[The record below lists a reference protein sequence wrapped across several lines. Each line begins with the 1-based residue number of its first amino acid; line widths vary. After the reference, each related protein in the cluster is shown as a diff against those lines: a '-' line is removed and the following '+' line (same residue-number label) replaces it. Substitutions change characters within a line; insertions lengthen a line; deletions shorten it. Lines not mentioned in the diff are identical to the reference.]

1 MNSYSNMAMRVLAD
15 FRMIRHHEN
24 VAGYAQH
31 FDCRAIQPRQY
42 RAGNDFIDSAKRRR
56 AVAEIERAVERGQ
69 QWVQLMR
76 AEQDSEMP
84 RLLYAANPGQSEAH
98 RAARAWVRR
107 ADIERAAGV
116 AVRRRTIRPAR
127 AAQMRLH
134 PSVQA
139 LYTPRRAACGSS
151 TASPSGVRSRR
162 SPQNQSRI
170 SAGRQARCLFAA
182 HRQWPDDRA
191 QRVGQILEYCPK
203 TVELNPAERVS
214 ASFCP
219 RRSALKR
226 Q

>member
-84 RLLYAANPGQSEAH
+84 RLLYAANQ
-98 RAARAWVRR
+98 RDDVLLMRR
-107 ADIERAAGV
+107 VQANQRLNEQKEDGFAEQALPFAAGQF
-116 AVRRRTIRPAR
+116 AQRAPRKCACIRLFKRSIHRGALLAAHPRPAP
-127 AAQMRLH
+127 AA
-134 PSVQA
+134 SVRGA
-139 LYTPRRAACGSS
+139 RHKIKAA
-151 TASPSGVRSRR
+151 
-162 SPQNQSRI
+162 
-170 SAGRQARCLFAA
+170 
-182 HRQWPDDRA
+182 
-191 QRVGQILEYCPK
+191 
-203 TVELNPAERVS
+203 
-214 ASFCP
+214 
-219 RRSALKR
+219 
-226 Q
+226 